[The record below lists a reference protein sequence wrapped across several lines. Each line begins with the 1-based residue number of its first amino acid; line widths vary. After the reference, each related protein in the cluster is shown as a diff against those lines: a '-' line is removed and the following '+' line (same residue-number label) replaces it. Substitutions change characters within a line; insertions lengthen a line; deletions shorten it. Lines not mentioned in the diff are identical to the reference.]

1 MILLIHLTIEHAVIF
16 YQQDTICNIMLSNS
30 GQSAISLPLMD
41 MDASFP
47 IMYVCDKN
55 TGQENTYRGRPSPH
69 IKSAPMML
77 APGEKIEDQF
87 SLLSK
92 IPNLLPGE
100 YEISIGWEFN
110 KTETAR
116 SNTVQIKIL
125 PSTPARLNLVNLIGG
140 QSGNKLGAWIDLAND
155 PHQLLYGGFDLNIGG
170 GTSILKNIISC
181 KELVRPVFSAPVNQA
196 PLQSKKIAWTSEKG
210 LNYAYIDEDSTK
222 IKPKSIKLPGTDAEI
237 VGPLYSINAL
247 EPGALQDSVA
257 LIYTGL
263 SSAAQF
269 QLQTIRLSAKKANVI
284 GQVNLPG
291 PKPLWIANHARTEQ
305 KLLITYLQAD
315 GHTLTLHSAPWPG
328 ITSEFSRPTRLAEF
342 KGRFLAADATLVGNG
357 VIYGGI
363 LMWKH
368 LEDGTSKLV
377 LLPWT
382 LDENNNFKIQPE
394 HAIDWEP
401 ADLIQKSIMR
411 VSDEGRPVALF
422 TDAEE
427 TWHIYD
433 GKGKVFPMPAPY
445 QKTKQ
450 LIEIGFINGIS
461 DPLLICGTIHNGFKI
476 IQLDGSPIP
485 PRMTK

>member
-1 MILLIHLTIEHAVIF
+1 MILLVHLTIEHAVIF
-16 YQQDTICNIMLSNS
+16 YQQDTICYIKLLNS

-41 MDASFP
+41 MDKSFP
-47 IMYVCDKN
+47 IMYVCDTN
-55 TGQENTYRGRPSPH
+55 TGQEKIYRGHPSPH

-77 APGEKIEDQF
+77 APGEDIEDQF

-92 IPNLLPGE
+92 IPNLPPGE

-116 SNTVQIKIL
+116 SNTVQLKIL
-125 PSTPARLNLVNLIGG
+125 PSTPARLNLVSLIGG
-140 QSGNKLGAWIDLAND
+140 QSGNKLGTWIDLAND
-155 PHQLLYGGFDLNIGG
+155 PHQLLYGGFNLNVGG
-170 GTSILKNIISC
+170 GISILKNILSC
-181 KELVRPVFSAPVNQA
+181 KELIRPVLSAPVNQA
-196 PLQSKKIAWTSEKG
+196 PLQSKRIAWISEKE
-210 LNYAYIDEDSTK
+210 LNYAYIDENSTK
-222 IKPKSIKLPGTDAEI
+222 IKPKSIKLPRTDVEI
-237 VGPLYSINAL
+237 LEPLYSINAL
-247 EPGALQDSVA
+247 EPGAIQDSVA
-257 LIYTGL
+257 LVYTGL

-269 QLQTIRLSAKKANVI
+269 QLQTIRLSAKKTNII
-284 GQVNLPG
+284 GQANLPG
-291 PKPLWIANHARTEQ
+291 PKPLWIANHARSEQ
-305 KLLITYLQAD
+305 KLLMTYLQAD

-328 ITSEFSRPTRLAEF
+328 ITREFSGSTRLAEL
-342 KGRFLAADATLVGNG
+342 KGQFLAADATLASNG

-368 LEDGTSKLV
+368 LEGTPNKLGV
-377 LLPWT
+377 ITWT
-382 LDENNNFKIQPE
+382 LDESKKFEIQPE

-401 ADLIQKSIMR
+401 TDIIQRALIR
-411 VSDEGRPVALF
+411 VSDGGRSVALF
-422 TDAEE
+422 TDVEE

-433 GKGKVFPMPAPY
+433 GKGKILPMPAPY

-461 DPLLICGTIHNGFKI
+461 DPLLICGTIQNGFKI